1 MPPTHIYAMEH
12 DILCDDSVLFYN
24 AAKAA
29 GNKNIELTIW
39 QGAFHVEQSFSKY
52 FMNKS
57 PMTPFFEETTLLY
70 KIWPYKYFF

>member
-57 PMTPFFEETTLLY
+57 PMPQSDIWISDYLETIAKLANA
-70 KIWPYKYFF
+70 